1 MFFSICLNSR
11 DFSFYLF
18 KLRYVYCI
26 SIICTSCNRCNLTC
40 YVISHVANRYSRCCR
55 FPCGTCISRCCFSA
69 DIITS
74 CTSCYSRFG
83 FTTKSYPAFS
93 RYFSVM
99 TNSYSIIYSCSSF
112 CIARANN
119 NRVIS
124 TCYLAVVTN
133 DNCIISI
140 GYSVL
145 RTNSSQMLYIRC
157 SITYTHNKVVC
168 TFSTISTCYSIVNT
182 DH

>member
-1 MFFSICLNSR
+1 MFFSICFNSR

-40 YVISHVANRYSRCCR
+40 YIIRNVTNGYSGRCS
-55 FPCGTCISRCCFSA
+55 FPCGSCISRCCVCA

-83 FTTKSYPAFS
+83 FTTKSYTAFS
-93 RYFSVM
+93 RYFSIM
-99 TNSYSIIYSCSSF
+99 TNSYCIVYSCSCF
-112 CIARANN
+112 CIARTNN

-124 TCYLAVVTN
+124 TCYLTVIAN
-133 DNCIISI
+133 DNCILGIRN
-140 GYSVL
+140 SVL
-145 RTNSSQMLYIRC
+145 RTNSS
-157 SITYTHNKVVC
+157 
-168 TFSTISTCYSIVNT
+168 
-182 DH
+182 

>member
-18 KLRYVYCI
+18 KLRYVYRI

-40 YVISHVANRYSRCCR
+40 YIIRNVTNGYSGCCS
-55 FPCGTCISRCCFSA
+55 FPCGSCISRCCVCA
-69 DIITS
+69 NIITS

-83 FTTKSYPAFS
+83 FTTKSYTAFS
-93 RYFSVM
+93 RYFSIM
-99 TNSYSIIYSCSSF
+99 TNSYCIIYSCSSF

-119 NRVIS
+119 NRIIS
-124 TCYLAVVTN
+124 TCYLTVITN

-140 GYSVL
+140 RYSVL

-168 TFSTISTCYSIVNT
+168 TFSTIRTCYSIVNT